1 MIRRENVRMYEFT
14 ESISAIR
21 NREGEI
27 KRLNSVS
34 QVGINVR
41 EISGSNKI
49 NIQSHLS
56 AETLFKSP
64 EKSSSFDIEG
74 QCHYFNFSFG
84 RVFWLGPHEWLIS
97 TNNDPREIAAYYNDN
112 FSNDIALSDVTDGY
126 CELSLE
132 GESLLKILKQ
142 AMTCDLK
149 DFNLEEDT
157 ESNQC
162 VQTNFA
168 KMPVVFWKNSKLSV
182 NLLVRRSYADYLIDW
197 LLEIG
202 SEDGCEILS

>member
-56 AETLFKSP
+56 AETLFKVQ
-64 EKSSSFDIEG
+64 KS
-74 QCHYFNFSFG
+74 H
-84 RVFWLGPHEWLIS
+84 H
-97 TNNDPREIAAYYNDN
+97 
-112 FSNDIALSDVTDGY
+112 
-126 CELSLE
+126 
-132 GESLLKILKQ
+132 LLILK
-142 AMTCDLK
+142 D
-149 DFNLEEDT
+149 
-157 ESNQC
+157 
-162 VQTNFA
+162 
-168 KMPVVFWKNSKLSV
+168 SV
-182 NLLVRRSYADYLIDW
+182 ITLIFLLVRFF
-197 LLEIG
+197 G
-202 SEDGCEILS
+202 